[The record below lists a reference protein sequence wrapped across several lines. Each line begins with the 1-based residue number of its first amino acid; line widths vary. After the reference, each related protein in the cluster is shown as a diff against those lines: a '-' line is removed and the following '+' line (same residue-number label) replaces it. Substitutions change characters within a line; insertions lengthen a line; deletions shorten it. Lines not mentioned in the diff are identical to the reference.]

1 MLGVLVSGQMQ
12 AAVGDLPLP
21 MSLVPKCSPEPGS
34 DRHGAAAAVLTAHL
48 KHLVSPW
55 QAWRGRGGW
64 LHPPPAAALG
74 LARCRGGA
82 RGTQPQA
89 ERSSPQP
96 RCCAGWICVDH
107 RCVQA
112 CSHPE
117 NSSPAVISSIRF
129 TFEPSVGCWAPPHWQ

>member
-21 MSLVPKCSPEPGS
+21 VSLVPKCSPEPGS

-48 KHLVSPW
+48 KHLESPW

-64 LHPPPAAALG
+64 LHPPAAALG

-89 ERSSPQP
+89 EHSSPQP
-96 RCCAGWICVDH
+96 HCCAGWICVDH
-107 RCVQA
+107 SFFQA